1 MANNADLDEVPL
13 HVAFHLSLRCL
24 PKYPFR
30 SLWLGI
36 RNVNGS
42 IVAKK
47 SDHDNKVSTSKE
59 VYIGF
64 ELVQIG
70 SDKRFSSV
78 ELCLFQTT
86 N

>member
-1 MANNADLDEVPL
+1 MTINADLDEMPL
-13 HVAFHLSLRCL
+13 HAAFHLSLRCL
-24 PKYPFR
+24 SKYPFR

-36 RNVNGS
+36 RSVNGS
-42 IVAKK
+42 LVAKR

-64 ELVQIG
+64 ESVQLG